1 MAGSLNKV
9 MLIGNIG
16 ADIKIHR
23 FDNGG
28 IIGRL
33 PLATSESYTAKETGE
48 RIEQTEWHN
57 LVVRNKVAE
66 IFEKYVK
73 KGDKLFVEGKIKSRK
88 WQGEDGVDR
97 YTTEIIV
104 ENFSLL
110 TPKDQS
116 GRSSENYTG
125 GDGASLEESKVQNT
139 TPPEISET
147 PESQPEDDLPF

>member
-1 MAGSLNKV
+1 MAGSFNKV

-16 ADIKIHR
+16 ADIKMHR

-110 TPKDQS
+110 TPKEQS
-116 GRSSENYTG
+116 GKSGEDNTG
-125 GDGASLEESKVQNT
+125 GVGVSPKESKEPKPVL
-139 TPPEISET
+139 PEISET
-147 PESQPEDDLPF
+147 PENQPDDDLPF